1 MFFAGNLNA
10 FWGGCGHMVV
20 GFTTTYTMT
29 GWGFPPGVLRFP
41 PPIKLTACN

>member
-29 GWGFPPGVLRFP
+29 GWGFSPGGTLVSSTN
-41 PPIKLTACN
+41 KTDCM